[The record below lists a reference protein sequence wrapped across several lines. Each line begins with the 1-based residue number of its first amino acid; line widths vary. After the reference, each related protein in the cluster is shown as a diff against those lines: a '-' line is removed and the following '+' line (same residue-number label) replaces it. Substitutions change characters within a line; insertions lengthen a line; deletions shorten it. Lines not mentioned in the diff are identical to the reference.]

1 MAGLML
7 NPQIINQDWGTA
19 VLNVARDLALC
30 KGIND
35 LLNDTNRMPPTG
47 QPDGGSSALQALGFS
62 SSDAGLLI
70 ATFGDLAALYR
81 VAHAQQQQVGNN
93 DFFFNAKKL
102 LGTVPMPL

>member
-19 VLNVARDLALC
+19 VLSVARDLALC

-35 LLNDTNRMPPTG
+35 VLSDTDRMPG
-47 QPDGGSSALQALGFS
+47 GGSAALQSLGLS
-62 SSDAGLLI
+62 SSDAGLI
-70 ATFGDLAALYR
+70 VATFSDLAALYR
-81 VAHAQQQQVGNN
+81 VGHAQQQQVGNN

>member
-1 MAGLML
+1 VAGLML
-7 NPQIINQDWGTA
+7 NPQIINQDWGNA
-19 VLNVARDLALC
+19 VMSLARDLALC

-35 LLNDTNRMPPTG
+35 VINDTDRLPRSQCQTST
-47 QPDGGSSALQALGFS
+47 DALVAAGLSQA
-62 SSDAGLLI
+62 DAGI
-70 ATFGDLAALYR
+70 IVASFADIAALYR

>member
-1 MAGLML
+1 MPGLL
-7 NPQIINQDWGTA
+7 LSSTLVNQNWGNA
-19 VLNVARDLALC
+19 VQSLAEALAQC

-35 LLNDTNRMPPTG
+35 LLNDADRMP
-47 QPDGGSSALQALGFS
+47 GGPSTALQNLGLS
-62 SSDAGLLI
+62 AADAGLLI
-70 ATFGDLAALYR
+70 ASFGDLAALYR

>member
-1 MAGLML
+1 MAGLL
-7 NPQIINQDWGTA
+7 LSQTLINQNWGLA
-19 VLNVARDLALC
+19 VQNLAQALAAC

-47 QPDGGSSALQALGFS
+47 SPDGGSSALQGLGFS
-62 SSDAGLLI
+62 ASDAGLI
-70 ATFGDLAALYR
+70 VASFGDLAALYR
-81 VAHAQQQQVGNN
+81 VSHAQQQQVGNN

>member
-1 MAGLML
+1 MAGLIL
-7 NPQIINQDWGTA
+7 NPQIANQDWGNA
-19 VLNVARDLALC
+19 VRSLATDLAAC

-35 LLNDTNRMPPTG
+35 LLNDSDRMPG
-47 QPDGGSSALQALGFS
+47 GGSAALQSLGFS
-62 SSDAGLLI
+62 STDAGLI
-70 ATFGDLAALYR
+70 VASFGDLAALYR

>member
-1 MAGLML
+1 VAGLQL

-19 VLNVARDLALC
+19 VLNAARALAQC

-35 LLNDTNRMPPTG
+35 ILGDADRMP
-47 QPDGGSSALQALGFS
+47 GGASSALQTLGFS

-70 ATFGDLAALYR
+70 ASFGDLAALYR
-81 VAHAQQQQVGNN
+81 VSHAQQQQVGNN